1 MGLRRFA
8 TAALAVSGA
17 VTAGAFMLA
26 LDTTPDIRTDL
37 RPKKSVLT
45 PPQAQTPKAAPV
57 AKVDAEELKS
67 PVSPVSMVSSAV
79 AALPK
84 NDPKPE
90 PAKFYDRSTKVG
102 RGDTLMKLLVSQGV
116 ERSDAHNAI
125 VAMKAVYNPRRI
137 VPGQE
142 LTLTFQ
148 PDAAAAA
155 PDRFV
160 GLTLAPDV
168 EEEIRVSRDE
178 EGAFK
183 ARKIEKPLAQ
193 RLDRASGTIES
204 SLYLA
209 AMEAGV
215 PDRILMDLIMAYSW
229 DVDFQRDIRKGDAF
243 EVMYELYY
251 TDDGKL
257 ARTGDVLYATLTL
270 SGERYPIYRFKNS
283 KGRIDYF
290 DDKGRS
296 AQKAL
301 MRTPINGARLSS
313 GYGRRKHPILG
324 YTKMHR
330 GIDFAAPRGTPIF
343 AAGDGVIDF
352 KGRKGGY
359 GNYISIRH
367 NNGYSTA
374 YAHMKG
380 FARKMYK
387 GKRVRQG
394 QVIGYVGSTGRSTG
408 PHLHYEILVNGRQT
422 NPLKVRMPSGER
434 LKGTDLAKFNVRKAE
449 LDQTYASLPMET
461 SVANAE

>member
-8 TAALAVSGA
+8 ATALVLSGA
-17 VTAGAFMLA
+17 ITASAFYYA
-26 LDTTPDIRTDL
+26 FDGSPDIPANL
-37 RPKKSVLT
+37 HPKESVLT
-45 PPQAQTPKAAPV
+45 PPQAPKAAPV
-57 AKVDAEELKS
+57 AKVEAQELA
-67 PVSPVSMVSSAV
+67 SPVSMVSSAV

-84 NDPKPE
+84 DEPKPE
-90 PAKFYDRSTKVG
+90 PAEFYDRSTKVG
-102 RGDTLMKLLVSQGV
+102 PGDTLMKLLVSQGV
-116 ERSDAHNAI
+116 ERRDAHNAI
-125 VAMKAVYNPRRI
+125 VAMKAVYNPRYI

-148 PDAAAAA
+148 PDPAGAA
-155 PDRFV
+155 PDSFV

-168 EEEIRVSRDE
+168 EEEIRVSLAKD
-178 EGAFK
+178 GAFK

-193 RLDRASGTIES
+193 RLDRASGTIDS

-209 AMEAGV
+209 AMDAGV
-215 PDRILMDLIMAYSW
+215 PDRVLMELIMAYSW

-257 ARTGDVLYATLTL
+257 ARTGNVLYANLTL
-270 SGERYPIYRFKNS
+270 SGERYPIYRFKNA
-283 KGRIDYF
+283 KGRVEYYDA
-290 DDKGRS
+290 KGRS

-343 AAGDGVIDF
+343 AAGDGVIEF

-359 GNYISIRH
+359 GNYIRIRH

-374 YAHMKG
+374 YAHMNG
-380 FARKMYK
+380 FARKMYQ
-387 GKRVRQG
+387 GRRVRQG

-408 PHLHYEILVNGRQT
+408 PHLHYEIMVEGRQT

-434 LKGTDLAKFNVRKAE
+434 LKGTDLAKFNVRRAE
-449 LDQTYASLPMET
+449 LEQTYASLPMET
-461 SVANAE
+461 TVANAE

>member
-8 TAALAVSGA
+8 ATALVLSGA
-17 VTAGAFMLA
+17 ITASAFYYA
-26 LDTTPDIRTDL
+26 FDGSPDIPANL
-37 RPKKSVLT
+37 HPKESVLT
-45 PPQAQTPKAAPV
+45 PPQAPKAAPV
-57 AKVDAEELKS
+57 AKVEAQELA
-67 PVSPVSMVSSAV
+67 SPVSMVSSAV

-84 NDPKPE
+84 DEPKPE
-90 PAKFYDRSTKVG
+90 PAEFYDRSTKVG

-116 ERSDAHNAI
+116 ERRDAHNAI
-125 VAMKAVYNPRRI
+125 VAMKAVYNPRHI

-148 PDAAAAA
+148 PDPAGAA
-155 PDRFV
+155 PDSFV

-168 EEEIRVSRDE
+168 EEEIRVSLAKD
-178 EGAFK
+178 GAFK

-193 RLDRASGTIES
+193 RLDRASGTIDS

-209 AMEAGV
+209 AMDAGV
-215 PDRILMDLIMAYSW
+215 PDRVLMELIMAYSW

-257 ARTGDVLYATLTL
+257 ARTGNVLYANLTL
-270 SGERYPIYRFKNS
+270 SGERYPIYRFKNT
-283 KGRIDYF
+283 KGRVEYYDA
-290 DDKGRS
+290 KGRS

-343 AAGDGVIDF
+343 AAGDGVIEF

-359 GNYISIRH
+359 GNYIRIRH

-374 YAHMKG
+374 YAHMNG
-380 FARKMYK
+380 FARKMYQ
-387 GKRVRQG
+387 GRRVRQG

-408 PHLHYEILVNGRQT
+408 PHLHYEILVDGRQT

-434 LKGTDLAKFNVRKAE
+434 LKGTDLAKFNVRRAE
-449 LDQTYASLPMET
+449 LEQTYASLPMET
-461 SVANAE
+461 TVASAE

>member
-8 TAALAVSGA
+8 ATALVLSGA
-17 VTAGAFMLA
+17 ITASAFYYA
-26 LDTTPDIRTDL
+26 FDGSPDIPANL
-37 RPKKSVLT
+37 HPKESALT
-45 PPQAQTPKAAPV
+45 PPQAPKAAPV
-57 AKVDAEELKS
+57 AKVEAQELA
-67 PVSPVSMVSSAV
+67 SPVSMVSSAV

-84 NDPKPE
+84 DEPKPE
-90 PAKFYDRSTKVG
+90 PAEFYDRSTKVG

-116 ERSDAHNAI
+116 ERRDAHNAI
-125 VAMKAVYNPRRI
+125 VAMKAVYNPRHI

-148 PDAAAAA
+148 PDPAGAA
-155 PDRFV
+155 PDSFV

-168 EEEIRVSRDE
+168 EEEIRVSLAKD
-178 EGAFK
+178 GAFK

-193 RLDRASGTIES
+193 RLDRASGTIDS

-209 AMEAGV
+209 AMDAGV
-215 PDRILMDLIMAYSW
+215 PDRVLMELIMAYSW

-257 ARTGDVLYATLTL
+257 ARTGNVLYANLTL
-270 SGERYPIYRFKNS
+270 SGERYPIYRFKNT
-283 KGRIDYF
+283 KGRVEYYDA
-290 DDKGRS
+290 KGRS

-343 AAGDGVIDF
+343 AAGDGVIEF

-359 GNYISIRH
+359 GNYIRIRH

-374 YAHMKG
+374 YAHMNG
-380 FARKMYK
+380 FARKMYQ
-387 GKRVRQG
+387 GRRVRQG

-408 PHLHYEILVNGRQT
+408 PHLHYEILVDGRQT

-434 LKGTDLAKFNVRKAE
+434 LKGTDLAKFNVRRAE
-449 LDQTYASLPMET
+449 LEQTYASLPMET
-461 SVANAE
+461 TVASAE